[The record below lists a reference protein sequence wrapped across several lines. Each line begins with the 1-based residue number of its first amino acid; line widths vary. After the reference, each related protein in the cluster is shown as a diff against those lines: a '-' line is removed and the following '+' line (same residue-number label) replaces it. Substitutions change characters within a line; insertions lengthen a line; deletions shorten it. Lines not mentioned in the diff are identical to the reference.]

1 MERIFIACCLL
12 LVSSFVKGQ
21 EMRIQQYE
29 LTRDYAN
36 RYIETAAR
44 HKQSDSIEFYYS
56 RAQLIASEIGYPEAE
71 MKACK
76 GLIQLH
82 KQDKDPYDR
91 LRYALLLAT
100 ICEKNGSKDQKTE
113 AYNQL
118 GKMYYQQRLYAKS
131 AEQYR
136 KAIELESE
144 AKRAS
149 FESQIGLV
157 RALVGAGEPDEA
169 LVSARTLEYKSNLSD
184 AQRTELLQEKAGIY
198 HSLKAYAEELKSY
211 EALLEIIRG
220 GSQKYLEPVVWNNIG
235 YSYKYLEKPLA
246 SKSAFLQAIRK
257 GSKTDYPLQGGAYH
271 NVGLILYNQRDLDS
285 AMVCFEQ
292 ARVAYAAIGDQEQ
305 VVNCLNMQA
314 MTYYQAND
322 AYNAQKKVTQ
332 AIQTA
337 QQHSIARGLSRAYEI
352 KSMIH
357 QDLFEFELAL
367 ESYKQHL
374 SIRDSLITEDRA
386 AENKRLFDQYKMEQI
401 EKQLRLIWAKDEL
414 DAINLARERAE
425 KEAERERFNAKIK
438 DDELRIASL
447 KNKELRAREEL
458 QRLQLREERLNLE
471 NSERKLALERRD
483 NEIKELA
490 LEKERMAVIA
500 NEKEISLLEKKKEL
514 ESQKRINE
522 KAAYTYKLRLILGAL
537 LFIVLLLFGI
547 LFAYRKLQ
555 QRKKRIE
562 EQNVI
567 IAQSKKEIEHEKD
580 KSEGLLLN
588 ILPPVIAE
596 ELKTHG
602 SSKPR
607 LFDEVSVGFTD
618 FSGFTM
624 ISEKLTAEQ
633 LVEKLDTIF
642 YAFDLIIERHGLQR
656 IKTIG
661 DAYMFAGGVPE
672 PMDDHAVRIVAAALE
687 MRDYIEQYNRELGRN
702 EPKWNIRIG
711 VNTGPI
717 VAGVIG
723 IKKFAY
729 DIWGDAVNLAARMES
744 SGEVGKVN
752 VSGSTY
758 ALIKEQ
764 FATEHRGK
772 IEAKNK
778 GAVDMYFVEGK

>member
-1 MERIFIACCLL
+1 MVRILIGLCILL
-12 LVSSFVKGQ
+12 SSSCVWSQ

-36 RYIETAAR
+36 RYNEAAAR
-44 HKQSDSIEFYYS
+44 HSNGDSIEYYYTK
-56 RAQLIASEIGYPEAE
+56 AQLISSEIGYPDAE

-76 GLIQLH
+76 GLIQFH
-82 KQDKDPYDR
+82 KQDKDPYER

-118 GKMYYQQRLYAKS
+118 GKMYFQQRIFSKS

-136 KAIELESE
+136 KAIALESE
-144 AKRAS
+144 AKRAT

-157 RALVGAGEPDEA
+157 RALIGSGEHDEA
-169 LVSARTLEYKSNLSD
+169 LVSARTLEYKNNLSD
-184 AQRTELLQEKAGIY
+184 AQRVELLQEKAGIY
-198 HSLKAYAEELKSY
+198 HALKAYSEELKSY
-211 EALLEIIRG
+211 EDLLEIIRG
-220 GSQKYLEPVVWNNIG
+220 GTQKQLEPVVWNNIG
-235 YSYKYLEKPLA
+235 YSYKYLNQPLA
-246 SKSAFLQAIRK
+246 SKGAFLKAINK
-257 GSKTDYPLQGGAYH
+257 SNKTDHLLQGGAYH

-285 AMVCFEQ
+285 ALLCFEQ
-292 ARVAYAAIGDQEQ
+292 ARAAYASVGDMEQ

-322 AYNAQKKVTQ
+322 AYNAQRKITT
-332 AIQTA
+332 AIETA
-337 QQHSIARGLSRAYEI
+337 QKQHLARGLSRAYEI

-386 AENKRLFDQYKMEQI
+386 EENKRLFDQYKMEQI

-425 KEAERERFNAKIK
+425 KEAERERFNTKIK
-438 DDELRIASL
+438 DDELRIAAL

-458 QRLQLREERLNLE
+458 QRLQLLEERLNLE
-471 NSERKLALERRD
+471 NSEKQLALTRRE
-483 NEIKELA
+483 NELKELA
-490 LEKERMAVIA
+490 LEKERLVVLA
-500 NEKEISLLEKKKEL
+500 NEKEILNLAQKNEL
-514 ESQKRINE
+514 ESQKRLNE
-522 KAAYTYKLRLILGAL
+522 RAAYTYRLRLILGAL
-537 LFIVLLLFGI
+537 FFIVLVLFGI

-567 IAQSKKEIEHEKD
+567 IAQSKKDIEHEKE

-596 ELKTHG
+596 ELKTNG

-672 PMDDHAVRIVAAALE
+672 PMNDHAVRIVAAALE

-758 ALIKEQ
+758 SLIRDH
-764 FATEHRGK
+764 FSTEHRGK
-772 IEAKNK
+772 VEAKNK

>member
-1 MERIFIACCLL
+1 MVRILIGLCFLL
-12 LVSSFVKGQ
+12 SGSFVLSQ
-21 EMRIQQYE
+21 EIRIQQHE
-29 LTRDYAN
+29 LTRECAN
-36 RYIETAAR
+36 RYNETAAR
-44 HKQSDSIEFYYS
+44 HTVGDSVEYYYS
-56 RAQLIASEIGYPEAE
+56 KAQLIASEIGYTEAE

-76 GLIQLH
+76 GLIHFH
-82 KQDKDPYDR
+82 KQDKDPYER
-91 LRYALLLAT
+91 MRYALLLVN
-100 ICEKNGSKDQKTE
+100 ICEKKGTKDQKTE

-131 AEQYR
+131 AELYK
-136 KAIELESE
+136 KAIDLESE

-149 FESQIGLV
+149 YESQIGLV
-157 RALVGAGEPDEA
+157 RAQVGAGAPDEA
-169 LVSARTLEYKSNLSD
+169 LVSARTLEYKNSLSD
-184 AQRTELLQEKAGIY
+184 AQRSELLQEKAGIY

-211 EALLEIIRG
+211 EALLELIKG
-220 GSQKYLEPVVWNNIG
+220 GSQAYLEPVIWNNIG
-235 YSYKYLEKPLA
+235 YSYKYLQQPLA
-246 SKSAFLQAIRK
+246 SKGAFLQAIRK
-257 GSKTDYPLQGGAYH
+257 GNKTDYSLQGGAYH

-285 AMVCFEQ
+285 ALLCFEQ
-292 ARVAYAAIGDQEQ
+292 ARAAYATIGDQEQ
-305 VVNCLNMQA
+305 VVNCLNMLA

-322 AYNAQKKVTQ
+322 AYNAQKKVGL
-332 AIQTA
+332 AIQSA
-337 QQHSIARGLSRAYEI
+337 QQHRIARGLSRSYEI

-357 QDLFEFELAL
+357 QDLYEFELAL

-374 SIRDSLITEDRA
+374 SIRDSLLTEDRA
-386 AENKRLFDQYKMEQI
+386 SENKRLFDQYKMEQI

-458 QRLQLREERLNLE
+458 QRLQLQEERLNLE
-471 NSERKLALERRD
+471 NSERKLALERRE
-483 NEIKELA
+483 NELKELA
-490 LEKERMAVIA
+490 LEKERLTVLA
-500 NEKEISLLEKKKEL
+500 NEKEIDLLD
-514 ESQKRINE
+514 QKRRNE
-522 KAAYTYKLRLILGAL
+522 QDAYNYKFRLVLGAL
-537 LFIVLLLFGI
+537 AFIVLILFVI

-567 IAQSKKEIEHEKD
+567 IAQSKKDIEHEKD
-580 KSEGLLLN
+580 KSDGLLLN

-596 ELKTHG
+596 ELKAHG

-661 DAYMFAGGVPE
+661 DAYMFAAGVPE
-672 PMDDHAVRIVAAALE
+672 PMKDHAVRIVAAAIE

-758 ALIKEQ
+758 SLIKDHY
-764 FATEHRGK
+764 FTEYRGK